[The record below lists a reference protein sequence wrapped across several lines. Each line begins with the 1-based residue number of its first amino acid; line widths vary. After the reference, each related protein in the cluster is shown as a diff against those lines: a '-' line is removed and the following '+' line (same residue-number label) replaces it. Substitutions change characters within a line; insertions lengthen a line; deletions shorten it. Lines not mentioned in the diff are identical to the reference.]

1 MIRHGT
7 RAQNEELLRRGV
19 VPVFLQMLK
28 DEIAIDLDDEE
39 WLDSLV
45 IVKVQ
50 SYFFL
55 NLVLIFNK

>member
-7 RAQNEELLRRGV
+7 RAQNEELLRCGV
-19 VPVFLQMLK
+19 VPIFLQMLN